1 MWVRSLGREDPL
13 EEGMAAHS
21 SILVWRIPWTEEPGG
36 LYSPWGR
43 KESDLTEQ
51 LTLWRW
57 NLVHLVGGNRILE
70 NFLSWVCLTWVN
82 LGSIFFSQCICF
94 CTGSNGSSGGLSHT
108 SLTNTSDPPSVSML
122 TPQIQRLPHGEASSV
137 SSRTGFLPKG
147 GSLNVPMPH
156 MASWQ
161 PSEILP

>member
-1 MWVRSLGREDPL
+1 MGSTPGSRRSPGEESGNSLQYSCLENSMDRGAWWVTVHGV
-13 EEGMAAHS
+13 A
-21 SILVWRIPWTEEPGG
+21 
-36 LYSPWGR
+36 
-43 KESDLTEQ
+43 ESDTTEQ

-70 NFLSWVCLTWVN
+70 NFLSWVYLTWVN

-94 CTGSNGSSGGLSHT
+94 CTGSNGSSGGLSRT

-147 GSLNVPMPH
+147 GSLNVPMPQ